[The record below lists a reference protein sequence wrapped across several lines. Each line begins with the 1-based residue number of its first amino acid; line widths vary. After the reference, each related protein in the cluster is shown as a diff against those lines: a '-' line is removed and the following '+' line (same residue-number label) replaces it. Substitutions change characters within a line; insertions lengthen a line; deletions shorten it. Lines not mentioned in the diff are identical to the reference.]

1 MGLTLVPLTVLV
13 VPLLEHLTE
22 PFGLHRSCDLVEG
35 LPVRTLKY
43 MPVIRKLVIIAF
55 AVLILTP
62 PAGANVAERFFSLSR
77 NSKQLWD
84 NISNLEKRSNNPNE
98 KDCLFSLISELD
110 VIELRL
116 DALGTL
122 VGLASD
128 MNDFSDEQM
137 VLREVRQAAKEFTSH
152 LEIERK
158 FVSKICSWSKAVS
171 AEEPRNL
178 RIWFDFAA
186 ASSFRKFVSARVSV
200 TGVRAEGSP

>member
-1 MGLTLVPLTVLV
+1 
-13 VPLLEHLTE
+13 
-22 PFGLHRSCDLVEG
+22 
-35 LPVRTLKY
+35 

-62 PAGANVAERFFSLSR
+62 PAGANVLAESDAERFFSLSR

-84 NISNLEKRSNNPNE
+84 SVFNLEERSNNPNE
-98 KDCLFSLISELD
+98 KDCLFSLTSELD

-137 VLREVRQAAKEFTSH
+137 VLREVRDAAKDFTGH
-152 LEIERK
+152 LEISRK
-158 FVSKICSWSKAVS
+158 FVSKHCSWSKAVS
-171 AEEPRNL
+171 AQAQAILALFELVRTQ
-178 RIWFDFAA
+178 ITAIMFKID
-186 ASSFRKFVSARVSV
+186 ASA
-200 TGVRAEGSP
+200 TYGSPRGAPHAPQ